1 MKDPIDRLSVI
12 KTIRFSEVLLR
23 NIVHECQIRSLAFS
37 DFMRTAA
44 VAAMNEQESCRPSS
58 DVHVQ

>member
-1 MKDPIDRLSVI
+1 MKDPTDRLAIV
-12 KTIRFSEVLLR
+12 KTIRFDEVLLR
-23 NIVHECQIRSLAFS
+23 NIVEECKIRSVVFS

-44 VAAMNEQESCRPSS
+44 IAAIKKQEPCRPSS